1 MRIAQV
7 APLQVAVPP
16 TKYGG
21 TERVIANLT
30 DALVEMGHDVT
41 LYAAGDSHTRAR
53 LVPFVRKALTFD
65 PGIDV
70 YSYHVALLAEVYR
83 HAGEYDVIHSHL
95 DYLTLPF
102 AAAAAT
108 PTVITLHLRLDTSGQ
123 MLAMRAYPDANYV
136 SISDSQRAPLPDVH
150 WAATVYHGIDV
161 DRFPF
166 YPDPGDYLAFIG
178 RISPEKGPIQAIEI
192 AKAAGMRLKIGA
204 KVDPKDRKFFK
215 EKVEPLLRDP
225 LVEFLGPVDERKKRD
240 LMGHALALLLPIDW
254 PEPFGM
260 VFIEALACGTPVLT
274 RPCGSVPEILRD
286 GVTGCA
292 RADIHELAACVREV
306 AGISRA
312 GCRAYVEERFS
323 SERMAGDYLAV
334 YSALAH
340 SRSQGRMV

>member
-16 TKYGG
+16 AKYGG
-21 TERVIANLT
+21 TERVIANLA

-41 LYAAGDSHTRAR
+41 LYASGDSHTRAR
-53 LVPFVRKALTFD
+53 LVPFIPKALTFE

-70 YSYHVALLAEVYR
+70 YSFHVALLAEVYH
-83 HAGEYDVIHSHL
+83 HAGEYDIIHSHL

-102 AAAAAT
+102 AAGTTT
-108 PTVITLHLRLDTSGQ
+108 PTVITLHLPLDAPGQ

-161 DRFPF
+161 NRFPF
-166 YPDPGDYLAFIG
+166 YPEPGAYLAFVG

-192 AKAAGMRLKIGA
+192 AKATGVRLKIAA
-204 KVDPKDRKFFK
+204 KVDPKDRRFFK
-215 EKVEPLLRDP
+215 EKVEPLMRDP
-225 LVEFLGPVDERKKRD
+225 LVEFLGTVNERKKRE
-240 LMGHALALLLPIDW
+240 LMGHALALLAPIDW

-260 VFIEALACGTPVLT
+260 VFIESLACGTPVLT
-274 RPCGSVPEILRD
+274 RPCGSVAEILRD

-292 RADIHELAACVREV
+292 RADIHELAACVRDV
-306 AGISRA
+306 ASISRA
-312 GCRAYVEERFS
+312 GCRAYVGERFS
-323 SERMAGDYLAV
+323 SERMARDYLNV
-334 YSALAH
+334 YAAIAH
-340 SRSQGRMV
+340 S